1 MASLFSKVAQF
12 ANSPK
17 GKQAIQQ
24 ATEKAQQLAKD
35 PKTRAKIDGVRR
47 GSRTCDRAASCS
59 FPLEARACPPAGPG
73 APVRSVNRPPASR
86 TITSSAAMSQIDT
99 SGSQAMSTAPSA
111 SRQ

>member
-1 MASLFSKVAQF
+1 MASLFSKVTQF

-47 GSRTCDRAASCS
+47 RIQGGRGGTG
-59 FPLEARACPPAGPG
+59 AGP
-73 APVRSVNRPPASR
+73 
-86 TITSSAAMSQIDT
+86 AA
-99 SGSQAMSTAPSA
+99 
-111 SRQ
+111 